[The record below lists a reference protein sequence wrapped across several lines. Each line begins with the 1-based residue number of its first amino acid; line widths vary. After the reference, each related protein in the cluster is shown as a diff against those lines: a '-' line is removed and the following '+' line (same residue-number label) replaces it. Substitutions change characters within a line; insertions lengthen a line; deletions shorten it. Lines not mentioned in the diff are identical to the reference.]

1 MHPPFLL
8 LICSFCSF
16 CISSNVHH
24 PHPPSLHQQK
34 LPIWHHKLIIQV
46 LVEILALCADQTGVA
61 YPTAASWPDDLGYW
75 NQKSRLERGR
85 WRWSILKY
93 QITRRLP
100 DWQTDQP
107 IMWRNL
113 WGAKQAG
120 NSSLASNA
128 TSLLSYFFI
137 CLDGSERD
145 WCFYFRTCLPQC
157 VFVGQVCCPR
167 CVKQGICQHVLT
179 HTVTSVVY

>member
-24 PHPPSLHQQK
+24 THPPSLHQQK

-75 NQKSRLERGR
+75 NQKSRLERGQ
-85 WRWSILKY
+85 WR
-93 QITRRLP
+93 
-100 DWQTDQP
+100 
-107 IMWRNL
+107 
-113 WGAKQAG
+113 
-120 NSSLASNA
+120 
-128 TSLLSYFFI
+128 
-137 CLDGSERD
+137 
-145 WCFYFRTCLPQC
+145 
-157 VFVGQVCCPR
+157 
-167 CVKQGICQHVLT
+167 
-179 HTVTSVVY
+179 